1 VTTTYTLLDV
11 DNTPFDNN
19 DNPVLK
25 TQTFGAGDSTTL
37 NRWVSLHT
45 IASPEAGQYF
55 LRVTTAANQP
65 NSQAS
70 NGFGIRARVGST
82 FAVCTTVPSDPG
94 YSASCPQIHGVDDMS
109 IYANDQSGTGQA
121 SFYLAEVDAV
131 HAGKHMAVDLFDTG
145 EGALSIEVLDPNG
158 NVRSFSWSTPC
169 SPPTPPTGGCSG
181 SGSSLSV
188 GGSGTQPYPNL
199 KSTSKYND
207 RRITL
212 DVQLPSDYAARYG
225 ARKWWRIRY
234 RTSTTSV
241 TDRTTWSVRIV
252 GDPVHLVTEN

>member
-1 VTTTYTLLDV
+1 
-11 DNTPFDNN
+11 
-19 DNPVLK
+19 
-25 TQTFGAGDSTTL
+25 
-37 NRWVSLHT
+37 
-45 IASPEAGQYF
+45 
-55 LRVTTAANQP
+55 
-65 NSQAS
+65 
-70 NGFGIRARVGST
+70 
-82 FAVCTTVPSDPG
+82 
-94 YSASCPQIHGVDDMS
+94 MS